1 MANQMDCRIWVAAR
15 QVLQERWGSLIT
27 QIHVGEVRL
36 LIRGES
42 TLSLA
47 TLLLISG
54 LVVYG
59 IRSARNGRLP
69 QIRPIPGLMAIEEAV
84 GRATELGKPVHYNP
98 GLGDLVSE
106 VAPQTLAG
114 LDILS
119 YVARTCAR
127 YNADLIVTNRNAV
140 VHPITE
146 EIVRQAFLA
155 EGVADKL
162 KPETVRFLSEEQ
174 FAYAASA
181 MGIIQR
187 EQAAANIMI
196 GAYYA
201 EALLLAES
209 AAHVGAIQIGS
220 TARMYQ
226 LPFFVAAC
234 DYTLLGDEMYAGGA
248 YVSRDP
254 VRLGSILGQDI
265 AKIIMIALGVLG
277 TLSATFGS
285 SWLKDLFTI
294 FGK

>member
-1 MANQMDCRIWVAAR
+1 
-15 QVLQERWGSLIT
+15 
-27 QIHVGEVRL
+27 
-36 LIRGES
+36 
-42 TLSLA
+42 
-47 TLLLISG
+47 
-54 LVVYG
+54 
-59 IRSARNGRLP
+59 
-69 QIRPIPGLMAIEEAV
+69 MAIEEAV

-187 EQAAANIMI
+187 EQAAANIRSERTMTRLCCLPNLPLTS
-196 GAYYA
+196 
-201 EALLLAES
+201 ALSRS
-209 AAHVGAIQIGS
+209 APRRGCTS
-220 TARMYQ
+220 F
-226 LPFFVAAC
+226 P
-234 DYTLLGDEMYAGGA
+234 
-248 YVSRDP
+248 
-254 VRLGSILGQDI
+254 
-265 AKIIMIALGVLG
+265 
-277 TLSATFGS
+277 S
-285 SWLKDLFTI
+285 S
-294 FGK
+294 